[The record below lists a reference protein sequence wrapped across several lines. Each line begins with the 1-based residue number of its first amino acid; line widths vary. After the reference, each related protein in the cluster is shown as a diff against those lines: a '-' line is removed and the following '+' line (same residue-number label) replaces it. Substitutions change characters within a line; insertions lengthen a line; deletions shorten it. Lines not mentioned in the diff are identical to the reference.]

1 MKKFIPC
8 LLALSLLATFL
19 PAGSD
24 RVTRVQGFYPQPD
37 DPILPPTTADFLTQT
52 QLDVDSFSCEDVT
65 DVPKSECEAL
75 VAFYWSTNG
84 AEWSYNTNWLE
95 SFTVGTW
102 LGVTV
107 KEGHVTILSL
117 YSKNLT
123 GMIPEEIS
131 QLHYLELLEVA
142 GNQITGPIPES
153 LGNLTYL
160 VEACLTN
167 NIITG
172 PIPDTLGGMSS
183 LQKLSFNDNWIEG
196 EIPASLGDITT
207 LTKFSLGNN
216 RLTGTI
222 PDSLGQLI
230 HLDRFEVYKNNL
242 TGELPESLGNLT
254 LMKELIIFENS
265 FNGSIP
271 LSYTNLTNVTDF
283 YFFKTQLCE
292 PTTPEFLAWK
302 ALVGDGW
309 NGTELICM
317 DFHCFM
323 PIISR

>member
-1 MKKFIPC
+1 MKKFSPYLIALC
-8 LLALSLLATFL
+8 LLVPYLLPGSGRIVQAQAQYPL
-19 PAGSD
+19 PNDKIMPSS
-24 RVTRVQGFYPQPD
+24 
-37 DPILPPTTADFLTQT
+37 
-52 QLDVDSFSCEDVT
+52 DVDVEIQTLVDVESFSCKDVS
-65 DVPKSECEAL
+65 DVPVSECEAL
-75 VAFYWSTNG
+75 VAFYSSTNG
-84 AEWSYNTNWLE
+84 AGWSYNANWLE
-95 SFTVGTW
+95 KLEVGTW
-102 LGVTV
+102 FGVTV
-107 KEGHVTILSL
+107 EEGHVTILSL

-123 GMIPEEIS
+123 GTIPEEIG
-131 QLHYLELLEVA
+131 QLPYLELLELA
-142 GNQITGPIPES
+142 GNQISGPIPES

-167 NIITG
+167 NLITG

-183 LQKLSFNDNWIEG
+183 LLKLSFNDNLIEG
-196 EIPASLGDITT
+196 EIPASLGGITS

-230 HLDRFEVYKNNL
+230 NVDRFEVYKNNL
-242 TGELPESLGNLT
+242 SGELPESLGNLT
-254 LMKELIIFENS
+254 LLKELIIFENS
-265 FNGSIP
+265 FSGSIP

>member
-1 MKKFIPC
+1 MKKFLPC
-8 LLALSLLATFL
+8 LFALFLLAAFL
-19 PAGSD
+19 PADSD
-24 RVTRVQGFYPQPD
+24 GVARVQGFNPQPD
-37 DPILPPTTADFLTQT
+37 DPITPPAPVGFLTQT
-52 QLDVDSFSCEDVT
+52 QLDVDSFRCEDVT
-65 DVPKSECEAL
+65 DVPVSECEAL
-75 VAFYWSTNG
+75 VAFYLSTNG

-95 SFTVGTW
+95 EYTVGTW

-123 GMIPEEIS
+123 GTIPEEIG
-131 QLHYLELLEVA
+131 QLLYLELLELA
-142 GNQITGPIPES
+142 GNLITGPIPES

-167 NIITG
+167 NLLTG

-183 LQKLSFNDNWIEG
+183 LQKLSFNDNLIEG

-216 RLTGTI
+216 QLTGTI
-222 PDSLGQLI
+222 PDSLGKLI
-230 HLDRFEVYKNNL
+230 NLDRFEVYKNNL
-242 TGELPESLGNLT
+242 AGELPESLGNLT

-265 FNGSIP
+265 FSGSIP
-271 LSYTNLTNVTDF
+271 LSYTNLKNVTDF

-302 ALVGDGW
+302 ALVGLGW
-309 NGTELICM
+309 QSTEVICM